1 MDTVK
6 HKAPRAVSYMIIVV
20 SLTLVGVCLGWV
32 WFAASPVTHVKRTDI
47 LVDTVKRGPV
57 SIKVSSFG
65 KLHSA
70 ERYMITSESDATVEE
85 VLHQAGSILQKGQV
99 IARLSNPD
107 LQLQVKRHEQLLQQA
122 IIMRAQLQL
131 THQREL
137 LLEQAEID
145 TLIGD
150 LKTAELEFTAQQALL
165 RKGII
170 SMLTFLQVKSKKEN
184 LTRQLSSIKT
194 RFLQLEK
201 LQASLLQ
208 LAKQRIDMQSWE
220 LTRLRTREANLTV
233 KAPQLGV
240 LQRMPL
246 TVGQSVK
253 KGAELALLG
262 SPKNLTARLKV
273 PQSVIA
279 KVAIGQNCEVRIRE
293 HSVAGVVQ
301 RISSQVE
308 NNSVEVEVS
317 LQGELPLSA
326 RPLLNIDAEIIVA
339 HLHDALYMLRPAH
352 YSAFKPVVLYKIL
365 AGGQT
370 KATTVSFDNSS
381 GKLAVIADGASA
393 GEQFIISDL
402 TTLAQQGAQVEL
414 Y

>member
-1 MDTVK
+1 M
-6 HKAPRAVSYMIIVV
+6 
-20 SLTLVGVCLGWV
+20 
-32 WFAASPVTHVKRTDI
+32 
-47 LVDTVKRGPV
+47 
-57 SIKVSSFG
+57 
-65 KLHSA
+65 
-70 ERYMITSESDATVEE
+70 
-85 VLHQAGSILQKGQV
+85 
-99 IARLSNPD
+99 
-107 LQLQVKRHEQLLQQA
+107 
-122 IIMRAQLQL
+122 
-131 THQREL
+131 
-137 LLEQAEID
+137 
-145 TLIGD
+145 
-150 LKTAELEFTAQQALL
+150 
-165 RKGII
+165 
-170 SMLTFLQVKSKKEN
+170 
-184 LTRQLSSIKT
+184 
-194 RFLQLEK
+194 
-201 LQASLLQ
+201 
-208 LAKQRIDMQSWE
+208 
-220 LTRLRTREANLTV
+220 
-233 KAPQLGV
+233 
-240 LQRMPL
+240 
-246 TVGQSVK
+246 
-253 KGAELALLG
+253 ALLG

-279 KVAIGQNCEVRIRE
+279 KVAIGQRCEVRIRE

-370 KATTVSFDNSS
+370 KATRVSFDTSS

>member
-1 MDTVK
+1 MKPKPD
-6 HKAPRAVSYMIIVV
+6 RSYQHIIVLLCISLLIFGV
-20 SLTLVGVCLGWV
+20 SWLLYDSNKATVI
-32 WFAASPVTHVKRTDI
+32 KRTDI
-47 LVDTVKRGPV
+47 LVDTVKQGPV

-70 ERYMITSESDATVEE
+70 ERYIITSESDAIVEA

-107 LQLQVKRHEQLLQQA
+107 LQLQVKQHEQLLQQA

-137 LLEQAEID
+137 LVEQAEID

-150 LKTAELEFTAQQALL
+150 LKTVELEFTAQQALL
-165 RKGII
+165 HQGIV

-201 LQASLLQ
+201 LQASMLQ

-246 TVGQSVK
+246 TVGQRVQ

-279 KVAIGQNCEVRIRE
+279 KVAIGQRCEVRIRE
-293 HSVAGVVQ
+293 HSVVGVVQ

-339 HLHDALYMLRPAH
+339 QLEDALYMLRPAH
-352 YSAFKPVVLYKIL
+352 YSAVKPVVLYKIL
-365 AGGQT
+365 AGCQT